1 MDLITDHRIYS
12 LSELLQRDKYEY
24 RIPLYQRDYQWTDA
38 QIDDFEDDAFRLI
51 GDETEHFFGTIV
63 TTQNSPEDPNNSVK
77 TIGYVIDGQQ
87 RLTTSLLTLTVIKH
101 LFWEIAQFPSM
112 GDDAYTAAAEISP
125 LLFLGKA
132 GTPEKQISRL
142 SANRSNQVF
151 LNSIITTQT
160 KNSLEVAK
168 KFEELPDEVKIHC
181 EIIRNAYF
189 RIRTHLISRVLKHL
203 DIEAEVMEDDQL
215 ETLVDQSQITNAF
228 LYLSEYVDA
237 IRTKA
242 IFIVLQVRS
251 WTDAFGVFEG
261 LNNRGLDLSEKDIV
275 KNMILSKAHHG
286 ATASSPEYFK
296 QLEVQWSSIE
306 SRIADTKFGNFLRH
320 YLLMFR
326 VDVPLKNVL
335 RELNQHFIKTTAEE
349 MLTDLEKA
357 AKAYE
362 TLVKPSFETDVKVK
376 ERLEVL
382 KAYDTERA
390 FPIAL
395 AARLSGMTLKAQ
407 MSIFRAIEVLYVRR
421 TIIMHMDN
429 KAIESKLG
437 EIARDIQSNG
447 KEAVNSALKALHEI
461 TPVDELFIKDFKS
474 RQVLKSV
481 TARMLMTQ
489 IENHLRGNQHPVV
502 FGLTTLEHILPQKPD
517 LWNLDKAAKDRHLI
531 IVNRIGN
538 LSLLTGK
545 ANAGLSNKPFK
556 EKKKFYSE
564 EKLKINQN
572 VIDKLKWTEIDI
584 EKRQIWLA
592 GLAAEIWPR

>member
-63 TTQNSPEDPNNSVK
+63 TTQNSPEDQNNSVK

-87 RLTTSLLTLTVIKH
+87 RLTTSLLTLAAIKH
-101 LFWEIAQFPSM
+101 LFWEIAQFPLMS
-112 GDDAYTAAAEISP
+112 DDAYTAAAEIGP
-125 LLFLGKA
+125 LLYLGKA
-132 GTPEKQISRL
+132 GDAQKQTPRL
-142 SANRSNQVF
+142 WANRSNQEF
-151 LNSIITTQT
+151 LTSIFTTRT
-160 KNSLEVAK
+160 KNSTEVARKFKELSDEK
-168 KFEELPDEVKIHC
+168 KPHC
-181 EIIRNAYF
+181 ETIHNAYL
-189 RIRTHLISRVLKHL
+189 RLRTHIIARILEHL
-203 DIEAEVMEDDQL
+203 ELEAEVKEEDSFESLIDENQA
-215 ETLVDQSQITNAF
+215 VKAF
-228 LYLSEYVDA
+228 DYLSEYVDA

-275 KNMILSKAHHG
+275 KNMILSKAHNG
-286 ATASSPEYFK
+286 SKATTPEYFK
-296 QLEVQWSSIE
+296 KLEDQWSSIE

-335 RELNQHFIKTTAEE
+335 RELNQYFINTTAEE
-349 MLTDLEKA
+349 MLSDLETA

-362 TLVKPSFETDVKVK
+362 TLVKPSVEPDSKVR

-390 FPIAL
+390 YPIAL
-395 AARLSGMTLKAQ
+395 ATRLSGMTIKAQ
-407 MSIFRAIEVLYVRR
+407 ISVFRAIEVLYVRR

-429 KAIESKLG
+429 KAIESKMG
-437 EIARDIQSNG
+437 EIARDIQRTG
-447 KEAVNSALKALHEI
+447 KGALANTLKAIKDI
-461 TPVDELFIKDFKS
+461 TPLDELFVADFKT

-489 IENHLRGNQHPVV
+489 IENHLRGNQHPIT
-502 FGLTTLEHILPQKPD
+502 FSSTTLEHILPQKPE
-517 LWNLDKAAKDRHLI
+517 LWNLDKSAKERHLMV
-531 IVNRIGN
+531 VNRIGN
-538 LSLLTGK
+538 LSLLTNK
-545 ANAGLSNKPFK
+545 ANAGLSNKPFR
-556 EKKKFYSE
+556 EKKSFYSK
-564 EKLKINQN
+564 EKLKINQT
-572 VIDKLKWTEIDI
+572 VIDKLKWAETDI

-592 GLAAEIWPR
+592 DLAAEIWPR